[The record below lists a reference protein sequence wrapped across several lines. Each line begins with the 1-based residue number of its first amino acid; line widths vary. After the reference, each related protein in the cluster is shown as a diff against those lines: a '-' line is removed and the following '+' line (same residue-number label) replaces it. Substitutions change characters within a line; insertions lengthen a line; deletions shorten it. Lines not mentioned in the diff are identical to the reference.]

1 MVQEGPRLVVL
12 KGSESSTGY
21 VRKAQTPMTLHP
33 SGLSRQIYATRK
45 GFLSP
50 PKSRLVQV
58 SSQLVTRDPLL
69 PENALAKKKKKEKP
83 PKCEE
88 QTRQNPNCTTRFSH
102 LFLGRF
108 FVLFYFLFKYS
119 GGRAFLPLRC
129 IGLIK
134 LQASYF

>member
-1 MVQEGPRLVVL
+1 MVL

-69 PENALAKKKKKEKP
+69 PENALAKKKKKK
-83 PKCEE
+83 KNH
-88 QTRQNPNCTTRFSH
+88 QNVRNRLDRILIVPLDSVT
-102 LFLGRF
+102 
-108 FVLFYFLFKYS
+108 YF
-119 GGRAFLPLRC
+119 
-129 IGLIK
+129 
-134 LQASYF
+134 

>member
-1 MVQEGPRLVVL
+1 MVQKGPLLVVL
-12 KGSESSTGY
+12 KGFESSTGY
-21 VRKAQTPMTLHP
+21 VRKAQTPMTVHP
-33 SGLSRQIYATRK
+33 SGLSRQIYATKK

-69 PENALAKKKKKEKP
+69 PENALAKKKKKKT
-83 PKCEE
+83 PKCKE

-102 LFLGRF
+102 LFLGWF
-108 FVLFYFLFKYS
+108 FVLFCFLFKYS
-119 GGRAFLPLRC
+119 GGRAFLPLRY

-134 LQASYF
+134 LQASHF